1 MSVPIPEVP
10 PVGGPAA
17 PPYAN
22 PLPGLDNFTLPR
34 AVQEGFVH
42 DLMEGMRSEMESW
55 AHATGEMETNLSSVV
70 DAARM
75 LKDEAHASVME
86 IRNLRLDEDS
96 QRTAIIQME
105 EMGLTPEVIAAAV
118 RLLSTQAET
127 GDSRPQSTAK
137 RAGITDEVAAGVVQ
151 GIEQSREDTEVGT
164 TAKAAPAE
172 SAASRRAKGD
182 PFSDAIDSGRL
193 PAGGGLPDTGG
204 LPAGRA
210 PRSTADEGPMMTWD
224 EGVRLGGDFGSLRER
239 AAGGINKW
247 ASERL
252 ERQRPARLP
261 DGGWERPRAGARFE
275 RQENS
280 AGRLMGAVDAI
291 GDGAGV
297 AGALGALSTSLA
309 RVLGPLGIAAGAF
322 QMGGNF
328 LGSQRADNM
337 AYQNVFGGGQVDAYG
352 QRLQETMFSR
362 FDAFGTLSAGE
373 GARLFRNVS
382 QLGMEGEER
391 QRATGFALDLYR
403 EGVTL
408 DTSMRLIKVASEE
421 GEGALEEYANDL
433 RDLSETAKESGVAI
447 KEAHR
452 LYVEAVEGA
461 SQITTGEDAS
471 ALAHTVA
478 NIQTQQQNTGLGE
491 IDYMSMVQ
499 DQRQVRRAA
508 AAEGISYGEMS
519 SRLIQGDHAA
529 VSAVINT
536 GVEGLMTYLRRNTI
550 TPEAEGEIQGIF
562 DRAGGVLDAESATA
576 IAGILLE
583 QRVYDHETISQL
595 AANFGLPRL
604 NPVQLDQMIARA
616 WVGDQSMNISE
627 MTEEG
632 AESREERALTTW
644 DNGDPLRPGGLNLQ
658 GGNQKVAHRAREEWG
673 WDPGSELLG
682 QDFWMGGA
690 TNNFDAEN
698 VVASSDEYFRQIFD
712 HERDERSRA
721 LEDVYSYIG
730 RQGEDD
736 TEEDMQAR
744 AEEFNTATF
753 RVLDEKGDVAEEF
766 GIADMANY
774 TKELETGRVQ
784 MVGSDGKAKPLS
796 QVVGSENM
804 SVDPDEGVK
813 ETIRLTDALEILTA
827 QLTAEG
833 INVNVEA
840 KGDLAD
846 MLSIYRDGG
855 AGVKGDK
862 NMGRVSS
869 GYFQGLSN
877 PFFDGSGGN

>member
-55 AHATGEMETNLSSVV
+55 AHATGEMETNLNGVV
-70 DAARM
+70 EASRM

-105 EMGLTPEVIAAAV
+105 EMGLTPEVIASAV
-118 RLLSTQAET
+118 RLLADQAET
-127 GDSRPQSTAK
+127 GDRRPQSTVK
-137 RAGITDEVAAGVVQ
+137 KAGITDEVAAGVVQ
-151 GIEQSREDTEVGT
+151 GIAQSREDDEVT
-164 TAKAAPAE
+164 STAKAAPAE

-224 EGVRLGGDFGSLRER
+224 EGVRLGSDFGSLRER

-261 DGGWERPRAGARFE
+261 DGSGWERPRAGARFE
-275 RQENS
+275 RQENR

-322 QMGGNF
+322 QMGGDF

-337 AYQNVFGGGQVDAYG
+337 AYQNVFGGGQADAYG

-362 FDAFGTLSAGE
+362 FGAFGTLSAGE

-391 QRATGFALDLYR
+391 QRATGFALNLYR
-403 EGVTL
+403 DGVTL
-408 DTSMRLIKVASEE
+408 DTSMRLIKVAAEE

-433 RDLSETAKESGVAI
+433 RDLGDTAKESGVAI

-491 IDYMSMVQ
+491 IPYMSMVQ

-550 TPEAEGEIQGIF
+550 TPEAEQEIQRIF
-562 DRAGGVLDAESATA
+562 DRAGGVLDAESATE

-644 DNGDPLRPGGLNLQ
+644 DSGASLRPEGLNWNT
-658 GGNQKVAHRAREEWG
+658 GNQARASNARESWN
-673 WDPGSELLG
+673 WRDDSWT
-682 QDFWMGGA
+682 WMGGVD
-690 TNNFDAEN
+690 FDADN
-698 VVASSDEYFRQIFD
+698 VMASSDEYFRQIFD

-730 RQGEDD
+730 RQEGESDAD
-736 TEEDMQAR
+736 LQAR

-753 RVLDEKGDVAEEF
+753 QVLDEEGQVTDKF
-766 GIADMANY
+766 GIADLPNY
-774 TKELETGRVQ
+774 TTELETGRVQ

-804 SVDPDEGVK
+804 SVDPEAAHR
-813 ETIRLTDALEILTA
+813 ETVRLADVIESLTTQLNA
-827 QLTAEG
+827 QG